1 MYTNFTLD
9 FVIHAIRSSKV
20 FPAAA
25 LPFEAV
31 KRKAT
36 VIQVNL
42 EETDLDRVASFNI
55 HGPAGVVLHDLVQ
68 RGWPG

>member
-31 KRKAT
+31 KCKAT

-42 EETDLDRVASFNI
+42 EETELDRVADFSI
-55 HGPAGVVLHDLVQ
+55 HGPAGVVLVVLVQ
-68 RGWPG
+68 SVWPD